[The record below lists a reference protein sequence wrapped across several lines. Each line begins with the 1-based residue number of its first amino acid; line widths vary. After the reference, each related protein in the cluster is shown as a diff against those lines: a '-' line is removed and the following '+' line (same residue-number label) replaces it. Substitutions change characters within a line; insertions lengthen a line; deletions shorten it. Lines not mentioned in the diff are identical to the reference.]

1 MTNYLTPTAKNNL
14 KDTRTEYIRKLIERH
29 ELIREAL
36 HSRGE
41 AFVVNQ
47 ETLESYTLHSIDGAV
62 SLDEHGK
69 VGDYGLLRR
78 AETLVIEEGCC
89 HTGDARERT
98 EGLPCPL
105 NLIDY
110 NFIDAQN
117 AERCGCCYCGS
128 IFEGS
133 KVTRRTLDGRADIR
147 GTAFCPVCNMLTVIV
162 EKGDIKVTENNLWR
176 WFRDMFGVIDLP
188 QYENERA

>member
-1 MTNYLTPTAKNNL
+1 MNTCSTPAAKADL
-14 KDTRTEYIRKLIERH
+14 KDTSAEYIRELIERH

-47 ETLESYTLHSIDGAV
+47 ETLESCTLRSIDGAV

-89 HTGDARERT
+89 HTGDARELT

-105 NLIDY
+105 D
-110 NFIDAQN
+110 
-117 AERCGCCYCGS
+117 
-128 IFEGS
+128 
-133 KVTRRTLDGRADIR
+133 
-147 GTAFCPVCNMLTVIV
+147 
-162 EKGDIKVTENNLWR
+162 
-176 WFRDMFGVIDLP
+176 
-188 QYENERA
+188 